1 MQNRHNIRNRKQREV
16 NSLMTRVIG
25 VSLSAVF

>member
-16 NSLMTRVIG
+16 NYLMTRVIG